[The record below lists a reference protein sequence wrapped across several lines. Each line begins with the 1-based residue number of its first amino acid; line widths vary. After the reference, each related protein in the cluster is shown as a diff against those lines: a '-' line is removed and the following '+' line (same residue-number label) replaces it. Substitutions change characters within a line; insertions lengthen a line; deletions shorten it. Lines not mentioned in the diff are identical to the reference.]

1 MLEQRTHPT
10 IRHWGFPF
18 TEMVL
23 IAAIVL
29 SGCTS
34 VPLTTLYKL
43 HKIDPMEA
51 DPAQI
56 KVAIRADERIGI
68 GEGGAK
74 IEVKFEAEDGS
85 LNIDETYLIEIIRN
99 PGMSAELFTGKNPG
113 ESVTVLGLT
122 QSDIR
127 RMRAVQSSIAPHQD
141 GDLEGTGSLGVYL
154 DGVCLNGKMPA
165 GQVLVDVFLQTSD
178 QDGFFVF
185 ARNLDLRKESNRDGT
200 DLDDWPDCL
209 EALKQEQHT

>member
-10 IRHWGFPF
+10 IRHWGFLF

-23 IAAIVL
+23 TAIFL
-29 SGCTS
+29 SACTS

-68 GEGGAK
+68 REGGAK

-85 LNIDETYLIEIIRN
+85 LNIDETYLVEIIGN
-99 PGMSAELFTGKNPG
+99 PELRAELFTDKNPG

-122 QSDIR
+122 QSDIQ
-127 RMRAVQSSIAPHQD
+127 RMREVQSSVAAISKDDP
-141 GDLEGTGSLGVYL
+141 EGSGSLGVFL
-154 DGVCLNGKMPA
+154 DGVCLHSKMPEGA
-165 GQVLVDVFLQTSD
+165 VLIDIFLQTSN
-178 QDGFFVF
+178 QDGFFVLS
-185 ARNLDLRKESNRDGT
+185 RNLDLRKQSMRDGS
-200 DLDDWPDCL
+200 DLDDWPGCMD
-209 EALKQEQHT
+209 EQQQEQRT